1 MNDQSDVV
9 KIAQVFNNGRSRA
22 IRIPKEFEFE
32 EESVEIRKADNGD
45 LIIHPVRKKSLL
57 EVLHELEEL
66 DDAVCTSI
74 VVVCELKFGAA
85 RRGSAKLTANLTK
98 VLETIAIEDFKA
110 PADAAYA
117 ELRAA
122 LEKAGTPIG
131 LMDMMIAAHAL
142 VLDATVVTANERE
155 FSRVPG
161 LRVENWMK

>member
-1 MNDQSDVV
+1 MRYLLDTNAMSELMRGPVNKV
-9 KIAQVFNNGRSRA
+9 AAA
-22 IRIPKEFEFE
+22 IEKVGPE
-32 EESVEIRKADNGD
+32 
-45 LIIHPVRKKSLL
+45 
-57 EVLHELEEL
+57 
-66 DDAVCTSI
+66 AVCTSI

-98 VLETIAIEDFKA
+98 VLETITIEDFKA

-131 LMDMMIAAHAL
+131 QMDMMIAAHAL
-142 VLDATVVTANERE
+142 VLGATVVTANERE

-161 LRVENWMK
+161 LKVENWMK

>member
-1 MNDQSDVV
+1 MRYLLDTNAMSELMRGPVNKV
-9 KIAQVFNNGRSRA
+9 AAA
-22 IRIPKEFEFE
+22 IETVGP
-32 EESVEIRKADNGD
+32 
-45 LIIHPVRKKSLL
+45 
-57 EVLHELEEL
+57 
-66 DDAVCTSI
+66 DAVCTSI

-85 RRGSAKLTANLTK
+85 RRQSAKLTANLTK
-98 VLETIAIEDFKA
+98 VLETIVIEDFKA

-131 LMDMMIAAHAL
+131 QMDMMIAAHAL
-142 VLDATVVTANERE
+142 VLGATVVTANERE